1 MSRPSPLGNNAPFL
15 RNVDLLWAVAYRAHV
30 SAPVVSAPVV
40 STVPAT
46 TPNPYHLNAPATR
59 LAHHRRTALAH
70 RPAVRTRHPQLDL
83 SLVLEHRIEQI
94 PGAVTRALGP
104 VSHEDGVLFLF
115 AALGF
120 AVFVVASSTLLRLLV
135 RIQSEGWEVREP

>member
-1 MSRPSPLGNNAPFL
+1 M
-15 RNVDLLWAVAYRAHV
+15 RAG
-30 SAPVVSAPVV
+30 SSSDTAAPVDRGTHLTATTATPYVPAPVG

-46 TPNPYHLNAPATR
+46 TPSPYHLTAPATR
-59 LAHHRRTALAH
+59 PAHHRRTAPAH
-70 RPAVRTRHPQLDL
+70 RPAVRTRHPQPDL

-104 VSHEDGVLFLF
+104 VSREDGVLLLF

-120 AVFVVASSTLLRLLV
+120 AVFVVAGSTLLRLLV
-135 RIQSEGWEVREP
+135 RIRSEGWEVRES